1 MPNAAASQR
10 HVLLAQFVSNG
21 PRWVSLALAALLA
34 GELSRV
40 ALALTNH
47 GLRPSHATESTAAR
61 RPPRDGADAQ
71 RIVTAHLFGIA
82 TVDPGEDPS
91 NPRPSTANLVL
102 DGTIATQDAKRGIA
116 IIHADGPS
124 KVYSVGE
131 DIDGASLNSV
141 YLDHVVLDRGGA
153 LEILQLPRSP
163 HVRAALADLN
173 TDLSP
178 QGAQYM
184 DSAGRI
190 VDKPPGIL
198 DKLMR
203 TVGSYD
209 DKAQKFR
216 GYRVYPQGAGNG
228 LRALGLTPGDLL
240 TAVNG
245 MPLDDQHHSQ
255 QILDTIGS
263 SDQLTVTVERQGQT
277 LDVTLDVA
285 RAVNDMTASLASTSA
300 NR

>member
-1 MPNAAASQR
+1 
-10 HVLLAQFVSNG
+10 
-21 PRWVSLALAALLA
+21 
-34 GELSRV
+34 
-40 ALALTNH
+40 
-47 GLRPSHATESTAAR
+47 
-61 RPPRDGADAQ
+61 
-71 RIVTAHLFGIA
+71 
-82 TVDPGEDPS
+82 
-91 NPRPSTANLVL
+91 
-102 DGTIATQDAKRGIA
+102 
-116 IIHADGPS
+116 
-124 KVYSVGE
+124 
-131 DIDGASLNSV
+131 
-141 YLDHVVLDRGGA
+141 
-153 LEILQLPRSP
+153 
-163 HVRAALADLN
+163 
-173 TDLSP
+173 
-178 QGAQYM
+178 
-184 DSAGRI
+184 
-190 VDKPPGIL
+190 
-198 DKLMR
+198 MR